1 MTRDE
6 FDAYLREQIAAGE
19 LKPEEAESEW
29 DFYVN
34 GMDTI
39 QNIYG
44 I

>member
-19 LKPEEAESEW
+19 MTPEAAESEW
-29 DFYVN
+29 DFFVN
-34 GMDTI
+34 GPDTY

-44 I
+44 